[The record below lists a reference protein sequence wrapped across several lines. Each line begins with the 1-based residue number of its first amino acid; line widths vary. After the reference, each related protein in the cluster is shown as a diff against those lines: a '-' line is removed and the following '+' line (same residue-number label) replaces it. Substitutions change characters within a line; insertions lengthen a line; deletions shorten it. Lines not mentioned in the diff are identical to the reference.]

1 MEMID
6 RDSAFLGAVRS
17 VAVDVAAVHAD
28 DVDRQARFPAE
39 AIAALREAES
49 LSGFVP
55 SSLGGAG
62 VSLPAIAQACFELGR
77 HCAATGMIFAM
88 HQIQAITIVR
98 HLEDSP
104 WFTAYLGRLHEEQRL
119 IASVTSEVGTGGD
132 MGRSIA
138 ALTDCAEGGLEFT
151 KRALTVS
158 YGAHADD
165 YFTTLRRT
173 PSSEET
179 DQALVLHPRDETE
192 LTPTGAWDTLGMR
205 GTCSPSFTVHARCA
219 PEQVLPTPFS
229 TVLSETSPV
238 SFLLWSQVWLGLA
251 TEAFERGHSFVRA
264 AARRDPGAPPPPA
277 AGAMSRVLSEL
288 WSFRSDVRAALEDF
302 IAGDEDPD
310 RSSPRSLASTLR
322 FNTLKLSASERA
334 PRICLAVLE
343 AVGVNAYRND
353 SEYAVG
359 RLLRDALSARLM
371 VSNERIHA
379 VDAGL
384 LTILKSV

>member
-1 MEMID
+1 MID
-6 RDSAFLGAVRS
+6 RDSAFLGAVRT
-17 VAVDVAAVHAD
+17 VAADIAAVHAD
-28 DVDRQARFPAE
+28 DVDRQARFPNE
-39 AIAALREAES
+39 AIAALREAKA
-49 LSGFVP
+49 LSAFVP
-55 SSLGGAG
+55 SSLGGPG
-62 VSLPAIAQACFELGR
+62 VSLPAIANACFELGR
-77 HCAATGMIFAM
+77 HCAATAMIFAM
-88 HQIQAITIVR
+88 HQIQTITIVR
-98 HLEDSP
+98 HLEGSP
-104 WFTAYLGRLHEEQRL
+104 WFTEYLGRLHEQQRL

-138 ALTDCAEGGLEFT
+138 ALTECADGGFEFT
-151 KRALTVS
+151 KQALTVS
-158 YGAHADD
+158 YGAYADD

-173 PSSEET
+173 ADAQES

-192 LTPTGAWDTLGMR
+192 LTPTGTWDSLGMR

-219 PEQVLPTPFS
+219 GEQLLATPFA
-229 TVLSETSPV
+229 TVMSETSPV
-238 SFLLWSQVWLGLA
+238 GFVLWSQVWLGLA

-264 AARRDPGAPPPPA
+264 AARRNPGAPLPA

-288 WSFRSDVRAALEDF
+288 WSFRCDVRCALEDF
-302 IAGDEDPD
+302 IAADADSD
-310 RSSPRSLASTLR
+310 RSSLRTLASSMR
-322 FNTLKLSASERA
+322 FNNLKLSASERA

-371 VSNERIHA
+371 VSNERLHT
-379 VDAGL
+379 VDGEL

>member
-1 MEMID
+1 MAMID
-6 RDSAFLGAVRS
+6 RDSAFLDAVRS

-28 DVDRQARFPAE
+28 DVDRQARFPEE
-39 AIAALREAES
+39 AIAALREAEA
-49 LSGFVP
+49 LSAFVP

-98 HLEDSP
+98 HLESSP
-104 WFTAYLGRLHEEQRL
+104 WFTEYLGRLHEEQRL

-138 ALTDCAEGGLEFT
+138 ALTERAEGGFEFT
-151 KRALTVS
+151 KQALTVS
-158 YGAHADD
+158 YGAYADD

-173 PSSEET
+173 PTSEET

-192 LTPTGAWDTLGMR
+192 LTPTGTWDSLGMR

-229 TVLSETSPV
+229 TVMSETSPV

-264 AARRDPGAPPPPA
+264 AARRDPAAPQPA
-277 AGAMSRVLSEL
+277 AGAMSQVLSEL

-302 IAGDEDPD
+302 IAGDEDAD
-310 RSSPRSLASTLR
+310 RSSSRSLASTLR
-322 FNTLKLSASERA
+322 FNNLKLSASERA

-379 VDAGL
+379 VDGRL